1 MVPIKRLF
9 GLRLSRAL
17 ISEPR
22 ARGCHMPVQ
31 VPRCVPN
38 PRGFGSWAAALGGA
52 SVIPP
57 PRQEHQEAALG
68 SSCTGYPQQEE
79 AELRVPP
86 RPGVKQ
92 PEKSPPQNLGGVPR
106 QPRCCT
112 SQAPCS
118 FSLLFFS
125 LGYCILSCPRAHGE
139 LEGTAG
145 GQEGSPQA
153 ASHSGHQ
160 ELQWGRGKRAW
171 GYGSGTAPQHL
182 SQGRA
187 PTATAH
193 VGCGDGKVM
202 GAVGGCRCGALGWDG
217 QQ

>member
-1 MVPIKRLF
+1 MPPTPLPGHTVMPFSLFLFFFFSPLLPPIVCAIYESCMVPIKRLF

-31 VPRCVPN
+31 VPRCLPN

-118 FSLLFFS
+118 FSLLFFF
-125 LGYCILSCPRAHGE
+125 LRVLHPF
-139 LEGTAG
+139 
-145 GQEGSPQA
+145 
-153 ASHSGHQ
+153 
-160 ELQWGRGKRAW
+160 
-171 GYGSGTAPQHL
+171 L
-182 SQGRA
+182 SQG
-187 PTATAH
+187 P
-193 VGCGDGKVM
+193 
-202 GAVGGCRCGALGWDG
+202 W
-217 QQ
+217 